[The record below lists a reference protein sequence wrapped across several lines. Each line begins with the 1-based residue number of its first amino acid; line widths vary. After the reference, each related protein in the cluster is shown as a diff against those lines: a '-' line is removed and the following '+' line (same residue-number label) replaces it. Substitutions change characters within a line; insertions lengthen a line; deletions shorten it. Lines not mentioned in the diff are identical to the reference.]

1 MPGKS
6 KKGGGLESKPAY
18 NFNAGLRKAAKDGK
32 LDNNPKFKA
41 AVEKSGFEMSYKMV
55 NKEGLKMAGNP
66 AYKLDPDLD
75 PEIQAKGLFNIDI
88 PNVQSGLKNVSG
100 SDFGNNLKDLN
111 KSTYRSAQN
120 EIGIVG
126 PLNAKGTKNSSGEF
140 SVKFLDGPSNEESP
154 KPKTNNN
161 TTTPKKET
169 NTGGG
174 NVNINYTP
182 KDFSLNTSNIP
193 PVPDLVSKSQ
203 KIRAIT
209 PRETRRNERN
219 VKFLKRRIRK
229 ADRKGEDTSAT
240 RQALA
245 NAQAQQSG
253 NFLPGDKFKKPESN
267 TSYLTPRQIRK
278 QKKIDKLNSEINLP
292 ANAMNYFNKKKK

>member
-18 NFNAGLRKAAKDGK
+18 NLKPIPADKQKSLGK
-32 LDNNPKFKA
+32 LPTEVRNKMGYEMKP
-41 AVEKSGFEMSYKMV
+41 GFQMSYKMV

-75 PEIQAKGLFNIDI
+75 PEIQARGLFNIDI
-88 PNVQSGLKNVSG
+88 PNVQSGLK
-100 SDFGNNLKDLN
+100 SDNRSIKDIQD
-111 KSTYRSAQN
+111 TEYRQAQN
-120 EIGIVG
+120 SFDIVG
-126 PLNAKGTKNSSGEF
+126 PLDREIDQTEGTGIGRF
-140 SVKFLDGPSNEESP
+140 KFTDGKKDEP
-154 KPKTNNN
+154 KINTNNN

-169 NTGGG
+169 NTDGG
-174 NVNINYTP
+174 NVNVNYTP
-182 KDFSLNTSNIP
+182 KEIKLDTPKFDK
-193 PVPDLVSKSQ
+193 VDLVSKSAE

-245 NAQAQQSG
+245 NAQSQQSG

-278 QKKIDKLNSEINLP
+278 QKKIDKLNSEMNLP

>member
-18 NFNAGLRKAAKDGK
+18 NLKPVPADKQKSLGK
-32 LDNNPKFKA
+32 LPTEVRNKMGYEMKPK
-41 AVEKSGFEMSYKMV
+41 GYQMNYKMV

-75 PEIQAKGLFNIDI
+75 PEIQARGLFNIDI
-88 PNVQSGLKNVSG
+88 PNVQSGLK
-100 SDFGNNLKDLN
+100 SDNRSIKDIQD
-111 KSTYRSAQN
+111 SEYRQAQN
-120 EIGIVG
+120 SFDIVG
-126 PLNAKGTKNSSGEF
+126 PLNREIDQTEGTGIGRFKFTDGKKN
-140 SVKFLDGPSNEESP
+140 
-154 KPKTNNN
+154 KPKINTNNN

-182 KDFSLNTSNIP
+182 KDFSLNTSDIP
-193 PVPDLVSKSQ
+193 PVPDLVSKSAQ

-229 ADRKGEDTSAT
+229 ADRRGEDTSAT